1 MVMQIFNLEISG
13 GSMGEKFKKAIG
25 IEGTF
30 KDTVVPMINYCYT
43 NIFLGGAGYII
54 SMYFSIFLTRVVG
67 LDIRFAGFITMI
79 AVVWDGINDPI
90 MGIITD
96 RTRSKYGRHR
106 AYLKWGIPFVFVSY
120 IMLWNSFGLDGE
132 KHPYMTVAYFV
143 FAYVLYKT
151 AYTIITVPHTAMLPE
166 LAPEYNKRTQYTS
179 VSYIFNS
186 CGMIPSYII
195 LLIMLSLFGFSDG
208 LNRDA
213 KTPFLVTGIILATM
227 YSVAIYSTFKL
238 VKEPSSLD
246 MKNEPLDL
254 KAAINEYILVFKN
267 KSFRQYFGISFFWET
282 ARSFYSTTYI
292 YYVTFLANQYKFYPI
307 FNALAGVFE
316 TAAFPLNYML
326 TMKHG
331 KKKCGTIVTPFMII
345 GLAIGLIVQAS
356 QPDTPKAT
364 YMMLLMMLGV
374 AFYPF
379 GMSGIGFVCNNVFP
393 DLTDVDELITGR
405 RREGVVSTCNTMV
418 KQVTGGINTFI
429 VTLILGGF
437 GLDTKSEATE
447 FVEQSDSAI
456 LGIRLCVALIP
467 MICALISYILLRR
480 FKMTK
485 DDHTMIR
492 AAIATKRKYGSVT
505 LSAEEKRCCEILSGQ
520 KLENTWLGMD
530 NDESQGH
537 TLEKNENGEYII
549 LIEAEQM
556 KKQLMANAE

>member
-1 MVMQIFNLEISG
+1 
-13 GSMGEKFKKAIG
+13 MGEKFKKAIG

-30 KDTVVPMINYCYT
+30 KDTVLPMIYYCFT
-43 NIFLGGAGYII
+43 NIFLGGGGYII
-54 SMYFSIFLTRVVG
+54 SMYFSIFLTKVVG
-67 LDIRFAGFITMI
+67 LDIEFAGFITMV

-106 AYLKWGIPFVFVSY
+106 SYLKWGIPFVFVSY

-132 KHPYMTVAYFV
+132 NHPYMTVTYFV

-151 AYTIITVPHTAMLPE
+151 AYTVIAVPHTAMLPE

-186 CGMIPSYII
+186 VGMIPSYII
-195 LLIMLSLFGFSDG
+195 LLIMLSIFGFSDG

-213 KTPFLVTGIILATM
+213 KMPFFITGIILATM
-227 YSVAIYSTFKL
+227 YSIAIYGTFKL

-246 MKNEPLDL
+246 MQNPPLDL
-254 KAAINEYILVFKN
+254 KAALKEYILVFKSR
-267 KSFRQYFGISFFWET
+267 SFRQYFGISFFWET

-307 FNALAGVFE
+307 FNTFAGIFE
-316 TAAFPLNYML
+316 SAAFPLNYAL
-326 TMKHG
+326 TMKYG
-331 KKKCGTIVTPFMII
+331 KKKCGTIVTPFMIL
-345 GLAIGLIVQAS
+345 GLAIGLVVQAS
-356 QPDTPKAT
+356 QPDTSKAT
-364 YMMLLMMLGV
+364 FMLILMVMGV
-374 AFYPF
+374 IFYPF

-437 GLDTKSEATE
+437 GLDTNSEATE
-447 FVEQSDSAI
+447 FVEQPASAI
-456 LGIRLCVALIP
+456 MGIRLCVALIP
-467 MICALISYILLRR
+467 MISALISYILLRK
-480 FKMTK
+480 FEMTK

-492 AAIATKRKYGSVT
+492 AAVATKHKYGSVT
-505 LSAEEKRCCEILSGQ
+505 LTQEERKRCEILSGQ
-520 KLENTWLGMD
+520 KLEDTWLGKD

-537 TLEKNENGEYII
+537 TLQKDENGNYII
-549 LIEAEQM
+549 LLEKEAE
-556 KKQLMANAE
+556 KKILMEKVN

>member
-1 MVMQIFNLEISG
+1 
-13 GSMGEKFKKAIG
+13 MGEKFKKAIG
-25 IEGTF
+25 VEGTF
-30 KDTVVPMINYCYT
+30 KDTVLPMIYYCFT
-43 NIFLGGAGYII
+43 NIFIGGGGYII

-67 LDIRFAGFITMI
+67 LDIRYAGFITMI
-79 AVVWDGINDPI
+79 AVVWDGINDPL
-90 MGIITD
+90 MGLITD

-151 AYTIITVPHTAMLPE
+151 AYTIIAVPHTAMLPE

-195 LLIMLSLFGFSDG
+195 LLILLSVFGFSDG
-208 LNRDA
+208 LNRNA
-213 KTPFLVTGIILATM
+213 KMPFFVAGIILATM
-227 YSVAIYSTFKL
+227 YSISIYGTFKL

-254 KAAINEYILVFKN
+254 KSAFKEYIDVFKSR
-267 KSFRQYFGISFFWET
+267 SFRQYFSISFFWET
-282 ARSFYSTTYI
+282 ARSFYSTSYI
-292 YYVTFLANQYKFYPI
+292 YYVTFLANMYRFYPL
-307 FNALAGVFE
+307 FNTFAGVFE
-316 TAAFPLNYML
+316 SAAFPLNYAL

-331 KKKCGTIVTPFMII
+331 KKKCGQIVTPFMIL
-345 GLAIGLIVQAS
+345 GLGIALVVTAS
-356 QPDTPKAT
+356 QPDTPKSIF
-364 YMMLLMMLGV
+364 MLVLMLMGV
-374 AFYPF
+374 VFYPF

-437 GLDTKSEATE
+437 GLDTNSEATE
-447 FVEQSDSAI
+447 FVEQPDSAI
-456 LGIRLCVALIP
+456 FGIRLCVAIIP
-467 MICALISYILLRR
+467 MICALVSYILLRN
-480 FKMTK
+480 FQMTK

-492 AAIATKRKYGSVT
+492 AAIATKHKYGSVT
-505 LSAEEKRCCEILSGQ
+505 LTPEEKDRCEVLAGH
-520 KLENTWLGMD
+520 KLEDTWLGRD
-530 NDESQGH
+530 NDETEGH
-537 TLEKNENGEYII
+537 TLDKDENGKYII
-549 LIEAEQM
+549 LIEAEEL
-556 KKQLMANAE
+556 KKQLMAQAE

>member
-1 MVMQIFNLEISG
+1 
-13 GSMGEKFKKAIG
+13 MGEKFKKAIG
-25 IEGTF
+25 VEGTF
-30 KDTVVPMINYCYT
+30 KDTVLPMIYYCFT
-43 NIFLGGAGYII
+43 NIFIGGGGYII
-54 SMYFSIFLTRVVG
+54 SMYFSIFLTKVVG
-67 LDIRFAGFITMI
+67 LDIRYAGFITMI

-132 KHPYMTVAYFV
+132 NHPYMTVAYFV

-151 AYTIITVPHTAMLPE
+151 AYTIIAVPHTAMLPE

-195 LLIMLSLFGFSDG
+195 LLILLSVFGFSDG
-208 LNRDA
+208 LNRNA
-213 KTPFLVTGIILATM
+213 KMPFFIAGIILATM
-227 YSVAIYSTFKL
+227 YSVAIYGTFKL

-254 KAAINEYILVFKN
+254 KSALKEYVLVFKS

-282 ARSFYSTTYI
+282 ARSFYSTSYI
-292 YYVTFLANQYKFYPI
+292 YYVTFLANMYRFYPLFNTFAGI
-307 FNALAGVFE
+307 FE
-316 TAAFPLNYML
+316 SAAFPLNYAL

-331 KKKCGTIVTPFMII
+331 KKKCGTIVTPFMIV
-345 GLAIGLIVQAS
+345 GLGVALVVTAS
-356 QPDTPKAT
+356 KPDTPKSIF
-364 YMMLLMMLGV
+364 MLVLMLMGV
-374 AFYPF
+374 VFYPF

-437 GLDTKSEATE
+437 GLDTNSEATE
-447 FVEQSDSAI
+447 FVEQPDSAI
-456 LGIRLCVALIP
+456 FGIRLCVAIIP
-467 MICALISYILLRR
+467 MICALVSYILLRN

-492 AAIATKRKYGSVT
+492 AAIATKHKYGSVT
-505 LSAEEKRCCEILSGQ
+505 LTLEEKQRCEELTGH
-520 KLENTWLGMD
+520 KLENTWLGKD
-530 NDESQGH
+530 NDETQGH
-537 TLEKNENGEYII
+537 TLVRNENGEYII
-549 LIEAEQM
+549 LIEKELE
-556 KKQLMANAE
+556 KQALMANA

>member
-1 MVMQIFNLEISG
+1 
-13 GSMGEKFKKAIG
+13 MGEKIKKAIG

-30 KDTVVPMINYCYT
+30 KESVVPMINYCYT

-54 SMYFSIFLTRVVG
+54 SMYFSIFLTKVVG
-67 LDIRFAGFITMI
+67 LDIRYAGFITMI

-106 AYLKWGIPFVFVSY
+106 AYLKWGIPLVFVSY

-132 KHPYMTVAYFV
+132 NHPYLTVAYFV

-195 LLIMLSLFGFSDG
+195 LLVLLSMFGFSNG
-208 LNRDA
+208 LTRDS
-213 KTPFLVTGIILATM
+213 KMPFLIAGIALATM
-227 YSVAIYSTFKL
+227 YSVAIYGTFKL

-254 KAAINEYILVFKN
+254 KAAIKEYILVFKSR
-267 KSFRQYFGISFFWET
+267 SFRQYFGVSFFWET

-307 FNALAGVFE
+307 FNTFAGIFE

-331 KKKCGTIVTPFMII
+331 KKKCGTIVTPFMIL

-356 QPDTPKAT
+356 QPGTPKAT
-364 YMMLLMMLGV
+364 YMLVLMLLGV
-374 AFYPF
+374 TFYAF

-447 FVEQSDSAI
+447 FVEQSDAAI
-456 LGIRLCVALIP
+456 FGIRLCVALIP
-467 MICALISYILLRR
+467 MICALISYILLRK
-480 FKMTK
+480 FEMTK

-492 AAIATKRKYGSVT
+492 AAIATKHKYGSVT
-505 LSAEEKRCCEILSGQ
+505 LTAEEKARCETLSGQ
-520 KLENTWLGMD
+520 KLENTWLGRD

-537 TLEKNENGEYII
+537 TLDRDEKGNYII
-549 LIEAEQM
+549 LIEKEAE
-556 KKQLMANAE
+556 KKALMENA

>member
-1 MVMQIFNLEISG
+1 
-13 GSMGEKFKKAIG
+13 MGEKFKKAIG
-25 IEGTF
+25 VEGSF
-30 KDTVVPMINYCYT
+30 KDSVLPMIYYCFT
-43 NIFLGGAGYII
+43 NIFIGGGGYII

-67 LDIRFAGFITMI
+67 LDIEYAGFITMV

-106 AYLKWGIPFVFVSY
+106 SYLKWGIPFVFVSY
-120 IMLWNSFGLDGE
+120 IMLWNSFGLDGQ

-151 AYTIITVPHTAMLPE
+151 AYTIIAVPHTAMLPE

-186 CGMIPSYII
+186 VGMIPSYII
-195 LLIMLSLFGFSDG
+195 LLVMLSIFGFSDG

-213 KTPFLVTGIILATM
+213 KTPFFVTGIILACM
-227 YSVAIYSTFKL
+227 YSISIYGTFKL

-246 MKNEPLDL
+246 MKNPPLDL
-254 KAAINEYILVFKN
+254 KAALKEYVLVFKSR
-267 KSFRQYFGISFFWET
+267 SFRQYFGISFFWET

-292 YYVTFLANQYKFYPI
+292 YYVTFLANQYKYYPI
-307 FNALAGVFE
+307 FNTFAGIFE
-316 TAAFPLNYML
+316 SAAFPLNYAL

-331 KKKCGTIVTPFMII
+331 KKKCGTIVTPFMIL
-345 GLAIGLIVQAS
+345 GLAIGLVVQAS
-356 QPDTPKAT
+356 QPGTSKST
-364 YMMLLMMLGV
+364 FMLILMIMGV
-374 AFYPF
+374 IFYPF

-437 GLDTKSEATE
+437 GLDTNSEATE
-447 FVEQSDSAI
+447 FVEQPDSAI
-456 LGIRLCVALIP
+456 VGIRLCVALIP
-467 MICALISYILLRR
+467 MVSALISYVLLRK
-480 FKMTK
+480 FEMTK

-492 AAIATKRKYGSVT
+492 AAVATKHKYGSVT
-505 LSAEEKRCCEILSGQ
+505 LTPEERKRCEVLSGQ
-520 KLENTWLGMD
+520 KLEDTWLGKD

-537 TLEKNENGEYII
+537 TLDKNENGEYII
-549 LIEAEQM
+549 LVEKELE
-556 KKQLMANAE
+556 KKLLMEKVN

>member
-1 MVMQIFNLEISG
+1 
-13 GSMGEKFKKAIG
+13 MGEKFKKAIG
-25 IEGTF
+25 VEGTF
-30 KDTVVPMINYCYT
+30 KDTVLPMIYYCFT
-43 NIFLGGAGYII
+43 NIFIGGGGYII
-54 SMYFSIFLTRVVG
+54 SMYFSIFLTKVVG
-67 LDIRFAGFITMI
+67 LDIRYAGFITMI

-120 IMLWNSFGLDGE
+120 IMLWNSFGLNGE
-132 KHPYMTVAYFV
+132 NHPYATVAYFV

-151 AYTIITVPHTAMLPE
+151 AYTIIAVPHTAMLPE

-195 LLIMLSLFGFSDG
+195 LLILLSVFGFSDG

-213 KTPFLVTGIILATM
+213 KMPFFIAGIVLATM
-227 YSVAIYSTFKL
+227 YSISIYGTFKL

-254 KAAINEYILVFKN
+254 KSALKEYVLVFN
-267 KSFRQYFGISFFWET
+267 SRSFRQYFSISFFWEM
-282 ARSFYSTTYI
+282 ARSFYSTSYI
-292 YYVTFLANQYKFYPI
+292 YYVTFLANMYRFYPLFNTFAGI
-307 FNALAGVFE
+307 FE
-316 TAAFPLNYML
+316 SAAFPLNYAL

-331 KKKCGTIVTPFMII
+331 KKKCGQIVTPFMIL
-345 GLAIGLIVQAS
+345 GLAIALIVTAS
-356 QPDTPKAT
+356 KPDTPKSIF
-364 YMMLLMMLGV
+364 MLVLMLMGV
-374 AFYPF
+374 VFYPF

-437 GLDTKSEATE
+437 GLDTNSEATE
-447 FVEQSDSAI
+447 FVEQPDSAI
-456 LGIRLCVALIP
+456 FGIRLCVAIIP
-467 MICALISYILLRR
+467 MICAFVSYILLRN

-492 AAIATKRKYGSVT
+492 AAIATKHKYGSVT
-505 LSAEEKRCCEILSGQ
+505 LTQEEKARCEELTGH
-520 KLENTWLGMD
+520 KLEDTWLGKD
-530 NDESQGH
+530 NDETEGH
-537 TLEKNENGEYII
+537 TLDRNEKGNYII
-549 LIEAEQM
+549 LVEAEM
-556 KKQLMANAE
+556 LKKELMAKAE

>member
-1 MVMQIFNLEISG
+1 
-13 GSMGEKFKKAIG
+13 MGERFKKAIG

-30 KDTVVPMINYCYT
+30 KETVLPMINYCYT
-43 NIFLGGAGYII
+43 NIFIGGAGYII

-67 LDIRFAGFITMI
+67 LDIEYAGFITMV
-79 AVVWDGINDPI
+79 AVIWDGINDPI

-106 AYLKWGIPFVFVSY
+106 AYIKWGIPFVVVSY
-120 IMLWNSFGLDGE
+120 IMLWNSFGLDGQ

-143 FAYVLYKT
+143 IAYVLYKT
-151 AYTIITVPHTAMLPE
+151 AYTMIAVPHTAMLPE

-186 CGMIPSYII
+186 VGMVPSYII
-195 LLIMLSLFGFSDG
+195 LLVTLSIFGFSDG
-208 LNRDA
+208 LNRGA
-213 KTPFLVTGIILATM
+213 KTPFFITGIIL
-227 YSVAIYSTFKL
+227 SVVYAVALYGTFKL

-246 MKNEPLDL
+246 MKLEPLDL
-254 KAAINEYILVFKN
+254 KAAFKEYFDVFK
-267 KSFRQYFGISFFWET
+267 SRAFRQYFGISFFWET

-307 FNALAGVFE
+307 FNTFAGVFE
-316 TAAFPLNYML
+316 SLAFPLNYAL

-331 KKKCGTIVTPFMII
+331 KKKCGTIVTPFMIL

-356 QPDTPKAT
+356 QPGTSKAT
-364 YMMLLMMLGV
+364 FMLILMIMGV
-374 AFYPF
+374 ILYPF

-437 GLDTKSEATE
+437 GLDTNSEATE
-447 FVEQSDSAI
+447 FIEQPASAI
-456 LGIRLCVALIP
+456 VGIRLCVALIP
-467 MICALISYILLRR
+467 MISALISYVLLRK
-480 FKMTK
+480 FEMTK

-492 AAIATKRKYGSVT
+492 AAVATKHKYGSVT
-505 LSAEEKRCCEILSGQ
+505 LTAEERKRCEILAGQ
-520 KLENTWLGMD
+520 KLENTWLGKD

-537 TLEKNENGEYII
+537 TLDKNENGEYII
-549 LIEAEQM
+549 LIEKELE
-556 KKQLMANAE
+556 KKRLMEEVK

>member
-1 MVMQIFNLEISG
+1 ME
-13 GSMGEKFKKAIG
+13 EKIKKAIG

-30 KDTVVPMINYCYT
+30 KDTVLPMIQYCFT
-43 NIFLGGAGYII
+43 NIFTGGAGYII

-67 LDIRFAGFITMI
+67 LDIEFAGFVTMI

-106 AYLKWGIPFVFVSY
+106 AYLKWGIPLVFVSY

-151 AYTIITVPHTAMLPE
+151 AYTVIAVPHTAMLPE

-186 CGMIPSYII
+186 VGMVPSYII
-195 LLIMLSLFGFSDG
+195 LLIMLSVFGFSDG
-208 LNRDA
+208 LTRDA
-213 KTPFLVTGIILATM
+213 KAPFFVTGIILACM
-227 YSVAIYSTFKL
+227 YSIAIYGTFKF

-254 KAAINEYILVFKN
+254 KAAIKEYVDVFKSR
-267 KSFRQYFGISFFWET
+267 SFRQYFGISFFWET

-292 YYVTFLANQYKFYPI
+292 YYVTFLANQYKNYFL
-307 FNALAGVFE
+307 FNTFAGIFE
-316 TAAFPLNYML
+316 TAAFPLNYAL

-331 KKKCGTIVTPFMII
+331 KKKCGTIVTPFMIL
-345 GLAIGLIVQAS
+345 GLAIGLVVQAS
-356 QPDTPKAT
+356 QPDTPKST
-364 YMMLLMMLGV
+364 YMLILMLLGV
-374 AFYPF
+374 VFYPF

-405 RREGVVSTCNTMV
+405 RREGVVATCNTMV

-456 LGIRLCVALIP
+456 FGIRLCVAIIP
-467 MICALISYILLRR
+467 MICALISYILLRN

-492 AAIATKRKYGSVT
+492 AAIATKHKYGSVT
-505 LSAEEKRCCEILSGQ
+505 LTPEEKQRCEALSGQ
-520 KLENTWLGMD
+520 KLENTWLGKSEYNEVYYEPHPLD
-530 NDESQGH
+530 
-537 TLEKNENGEYII
+537 KNENGEYII
-549 LIEAEQM
+549 LIEAEEM
-556 KKQLMANAE
+556 KKQLMASVE

>member
-1 MVMQIFNLEISG
+1 
-13 GSMGEKFKKAIG
+13 MGEKIKKAIG

-30 KDTVVPMINYCYT
+30 KETVVPMINYCYT

-54 SMYFSIFLTRVVG
+54 SMYFSIFLTKVVG
-67 LDIRFAGFITMI
+67 LDIRYAGFITMI

-106 AYLKWGIPFVFVSY
+106 AYLKWGIPLVFVSY

-132 KHPYMTVAYFV
+132 NHPYMTVAYFV

-195 LLIMLSLFGFSDG
+195 LLILLSIFGFSDG
-208 LNRDA
+208 LTRDS
-213 KTPFLVTGIILATM
+213 KMPFLIAGVLLATM
-227 YSVAIYSTFKL
+227 YSVAIYGTFKL

-246 MKNEPLDL
+246 MKTEPIDL
-254 KAAINEYILVFKN
+254 RLAVKEYIDVFKSR
-267 KSFRQYFGISFFWET
+267 SFRQYFSISFFWEM

-307 FNALAGVFE
+307 FNTFAGVFE
-316 TAAFPLNYML
+316 TAAFPLNYAL

-331 KKKCGTIVTPFMII
+331 KKKCGTIVTPFMIL

-356 QPDTPKAT
+356 QPGTSKST
-364 YMMLLMMLGV
+364 FMLVLMLLGV
-374 AFYPF
+374 TFYPF

-456 LGIRLCVALIP
+456 FGIRLCVAIIP
-467 MICALISYILLRR
+467 MVCALISYILLRK
-480 FKMTK
+480 FEMTK

-492 AAIATKRKYGSVT
+492 AAIATKHKHGSVT
-505 LSAEEKRCCEILSGQ
+505 LTPEEKQRCETLSGQ
-520 KLENTWLGMD
+520 KLENTWLGKD

-537 TLEKNENGEYII
+537 TLDKDSDGNYII
-549 LIEAEQM
+549 LIEKEAE
-556 KKQLMANAE
+556 KKALMENA

>member
-1 MVMQIFNLEISG
+1 
-13 GSMGEKFKKAIG
+13 MGEKIKKAIG

-30 KDTVVPMINYCYT
+30 KESVVPMINYCYT

-54 SMYFSIFLTRVVG
+54 SMYFSIFLTKVVG
-67 LDIRFAGFITMI
+67 LDIRYAGFITMI

-106 AYLKWGIPFVFVSY
+106 AYLKWGIPLVFVSY

-132 KHPYMTVAYFV
+132 NHPYLTVAYFV

-195 LLIMLSLFGFSDG
+195 LLVLLSMFGFSNG
-208 LNRDA
+208 LTRDS
-213 KTPFLVTGIILATM
+213 KMPFLIAGIALATM
-227 YSVAIYSTFKL
+227 YSIAIYGTFKL

-254 KAAINEYILVFKN
+254 KAAIKEYILVFKSR
-267 KSFRQYFGISFFWET
+267 SFRQYFGVSFFWET

-292 YYVTFLANQYKFYPI
+292 YYVTFLANQYKYYPI
-307 FNALAGVFE
+307 FNTFAGVFE
-316 TAAFPLNYML
+316 SLAFPLNYAL

-331 KKKCGTIVTPFMII
+331 KKKCGTIVTPFMIL
-345 GLAIGLIVQAS
+345 GLAIGLVVQAS
-356 QPDTPKAT
+356 QPGTPKAT
-364 YMMLLMMLGV
+364 YMLVLMLLGV
-374 AFYPF
+374 TSYPF

-447 FVEQSDSAI
+447 FVEQSDTAI
-456 LGIRLCVALIP
+456 FGIRLCVALIP

-480 FKMTK
+480 FEMTK

-492 AAIATKRKYGSVT
+492 AAIATKHKYGSVT
-505 LSAEEKRCCEILSGQ
+505 LTAEEKARCETLSGQ
-520 KLENTWLGMD
+520 KLENTWLGRD

-537 TLEKNENGEYII
+537 TLDRDEKGNYII
-549 LIEAEQM
+549 LIEKEAE
-556 KKQLMANAE
+556 KKALMENA

>member
-1 MVMQIFNLEISG
+1 
-13 GSMGEKFKKAIG
+13 MGEKFKKAIG

-30 KDTVVPMINYCYT
+30 KDTVLPMIYYCFT
-43 NIFLGGAGYII
+43 NIFIGGGGYII
-54 SMYFSIFLTRVVG
+54 SMYFSIFLTKVVG
-67 LDIRFAGFITMI
+67 LDIEYAGFITMV

-96 RTRSKYGRHR
+96 RTRSKFGRHR

-120 IMLWNSFGLDGE
+120 IMLWNSFGLDGQ

-151 AYTIITVPHTAMLPE
+151 AYTIIAVPHTAMLPE

-186 CGMIPSYII
+186 VGMIPSYII
-195 LLIMLSLFGFSDG
+195 LLIMLSIFGFSDG

-213 KTPFLVTGIILATM
+213 KMPFFITGIILATM
-227 YSVAIYSTFKL
+227 YSVAIYGTFKL

-254 KAAINEYILVFKN
+254 KAALKEYVLVFKSR
-267 KSFRQYFGISFFWET
+267 SFRQYFGISFFWET

-307 FNALAGVFE
+307 FNTFAGVFE
-316 TAAFPLNYML
+316 SLAFPLNYAL

-331 KKKCGTIVTPFMII
+331 KKKCGTIVTPFMIL
-345 GLAIGLIVQAS
+345 GLAIGLVVQAS
-356 QPDTPKAT
+356 QPGTSKAT
-364 YMMLLMMLGV
+364 FMLILMIMGV
-374 AFYPF
+374 IFYPF

-437 GLDTKSEATE
+437 GLDTSSEATE
-447 FVEQSDSAI
+447 FVEQPASAI
-456 LGIRLCVALIP
+456 TGIRLCVALIP
-467 MICALISYILLRR
+467 MVSALISYILLRK
-480 FKMTK
+480 FEMTK

-492 AAIATKRKYGSVT
+492 AAVATKHKYGSVT
-505 LSAEEKRCCEILSGQ
+505 LTDEERKRCEILSGQ
-520 KLENTWLGMD
+520 KLEDTWLGKD

-537 TLEKNENGEYII
+537 TLDKNDNGEYII
-549 LIEAEQM
+549 LIEKELE
-556 KKQLMANAE
+556 KQALMEKVN

>member
-1 MVMQIFNLEISG
+1 
-13 GSMGEKFKKAIG
+13 MGEKFKKAIG
-25 IEGTF
+25 VEGTF
-30 KDTVVPMINYCYT
+30 KDAVMPMINYCYT
-43 NIFLGGAGYII
+43 NIFIGGAGYII
-54 SMYFSIFLTRVVG
+54 SMYFSIFLTKVVG
-67 LDIRFAGFITMI
+67 LDIEYAGFITMI
-79 AVVWDGINDPI
+79 AVIWDGINDPI

-106 AYLKWGIPFVFVSY
+106 AYIKWGIPFVVVSY

-151 AYTIITVPHTAMLPE
+151 AYTMIAVPHTAMLPE

-195 LLIMLSLFGFSDG
+195 LLIMLSVFGFSDG
-208 LNRDA
+208 LTRDA
-213 KTPFLVTGIILATM
+213 KTPFFVTGILLAIM
-227 YSVAIYSTFKL
+227 YSIALYSTFRL

-246 MKNEPLDL
+246 MKLEPLDL
-254 KAAINEYILVFKN
+254 KAAFKEYFDVFKSR
-267 KSFRQYFGISFFWET
+267 SFRQYFSISFFWEM

-307 FNALAGVFE
+307 FNTFAGIFE
-316 TAAFPLNYML
+316 SLAFPLNYAL

-331 KKKCGTIVTPFMII
+331 KKKCGTIVTPFMIL

-356 QPDTPKAT
+356 QPGTPKST
-364 YMMLLMMLGV
+364 YMLILMILGV
-374 AFYPF
+374 IFYPF

-447 FVEQSDSAI
+447 FVLQSDSAI
-456 LGIRLCVALIP
+456 FGIRLCVAIIP
-467 MICALISYILLRR
+467 MVCAFISYLLLRK
-480 FKMTK
+480 FEMTK

-492 AAIATKRKYGSVT
+492 AAIATKHKYGSVT
-505 LSAEEKRCCEILSGQ
+505 LTAEEKQRCEVLSGQ
-520 KLENTWLGMD
+520 KLENTWLGKD

-537 TLEKNENGEYII
+537 TLDKNEDGQYII
-549 LIEAEQM
+549 LIEKEEM
-556 KKQLMANAE
+556 RKQLMAEAK

>member
-1 MVMQIFNLEISG
+1 M
-13 GSMGEKFKKAIG
+13 MGERFKKAIG

-30 KDTVVPMINYCYT
+30 KDTVLPMIYYCFT
-43 NIFLGGAGYII
+43 NIFIGGGGYII
-54 SMYFSIFLTRVVG
+54 SMYFSIFLTKVVG
-67 LDIRFAGFITMI
+67 LNIEYAGFITMV

-96 RTRSKYGRHR
+96 RTRSKFGRHR

-120 IMLWNSFGLDGE
+120 IMLWNSFGLDGQ

-143 FAYVLYKT
+143 VAYVLYKT
-151 AYTIITVPHTAMLPE
+151 AYTIIAVPHTAMLPE

-186 CGMIPSYII
+186 VGMIPSYII
-195 LLIMLSLFGFSDG
+195 LLIMLSIFGFSDG

-213 KTPFLVTGIILATM
+213 KMPFFITGIILATM
-227 YSVAIYSTFKL
+227 YSIAIYGTFKL

-254 KAAINEYILVFKN
+254 KAALREYILVFKS

-282 ARSFYSTTYI
+282 ARSFYSTTFI

-307 FNALAGVFE
+307 FNTFAGVFE
-316 TAAFPLNYML
+316 SLAFPLNYAL

-331 KKKCGTIVTPFMII
+331 KKKCGTIVTPFMIL

-356 QPDTPKAT
+356 QPGTSKAT
-364 YMMLLMMLGV
+364 FMLILMIMGV
-374 AFYPF
+374 IFYPF

-418 KQVTGGINTFI
+418 KQVIGGINTFI

-437 GLDTKSEATE
+437 GLDTSSEATE
-447 FVEQSDSAI
+447 FVEQPASAI
-456 LGIRLCVALIP
+456 TGIRLCVALIP
-467 MICALISYILLRR
+467 MVSALISYILLRK
-480 FKMTK
+480 FEMTK

-492 AAIATKRKYGSVT
+492 AAVATKHKYGSVT
-505 LSAEEKRCCEILSGQ
+505 LTDEERKRCEILSGQ
-520 KLENTWLGMD
+520 KLENTWLGKD
-530 NDESQGH
+530 NDEIQGH
-537 TLEKNENGEYII
+537 TLDKNENGEYII
-549 LIEAEQM
+549 LIEKEL
-556 KKQLMANAE
+556 KKQALMEKVN

>member
-1 MVMQIFNLEISG
+1 
-13 GSMGEKFKKAIG
+13 MGERFKKAIG
-25 IEGTF
+25 VEGKF
-30 KDTVVPMINYCYT
+30 LDTVMPMVNYCYT
-43 NIFLGGAGYII
+43 NIFIGGAGYII
-54 SMYFSIFLTRVVG
+54 SMYFSIYLTRVVG
-67 LDIRFAGFITMI
+67 LDIEFAGFITMV
-79 AVVWDGINDPI
+79 AVVWDGINDPL

-106 AYLKWGIPFVFVSY
+106 VYLKWGIPIVFVSY

-151 AYTIITVPHTAMLPE
+151 AYTIIAVPHTAMLPE

-186 CGMIPSYII
+186 VGMIPSYII
-195 LLIMLSLFGFSDG
+195 LLIMLSIFGQSDG
-208 LNRDA
+208 LTKDS
-213 KTPFLVTGIILATM
+213 KTPFFITGIILACM
-227 YSVAIYSTFKL
+227 YSIAIYGTFKL

-254 KAAINEYILVFKN
+254 KLAIKEYVDVFKSR
-267 KSFRQYFGISFFWET
+267 SFRQYFGISFFWET

-292 YYVTFLANQYKFYPI
+292 YYVTFLANMYRFYPL
-307 FNALAGVFE
+307 FNTFAGVFE
-316 TAAFPLNYML
+316 SAAFPLNYAL

-331 KKKCGTIVTPFMII
+331 KKKCGTIVTPFMIL
-345 GLAIGLIVQAS
+345 GLGIALVVQAS
-356 QPDTPKAT
+356 QPDTPKSIF
-364 YMMLLMMLGV
+364 MLILMIMGV
-374 AFYPF
+374 IFYPF

-437 GLDTKSEATE
+437 GLDTKAENTE
-447 FVEQSDSAI
+447 FVEQSDAAI
-456 LGIRLCVALIP
+456 FGIRLCVAVIP
-467 MICALISYILLRR
+467 MVCALISYILLRN

-492 AAIATKRKYGSVT
+492 AAIATKHKYGSVT
-505 LSAEEKRCCEILSGQ
+505 LAPEEKAKCEELTGQ
-520 KLENTWLGMD
+520 KLKDTWLGRD
-530 NDESQGH
+530 NDETQGH
-537 TLEKNENGEYII
+537 TLDKNENGEYII
-549 LIEAEQM
+549 LIEKELE
-556 KKQLMANAE
+556 KKFLMEKVN

>member
-1 MVMQIFNLEISG
+1 
-13 GSMGEKFKKAIG
+13 MGEKFKKAIG
-25 IEGTF
+25 VEGTF
-30 KDTVVPMINYCYT
+30 KDTVLPMIYYCFT
-43 NIFLGGAGYII
+43 NIFIGGGGYII

-67 LDIRFAGFITMI
+67 LDIRYAGFITMI
-79 AVVWDGINDPI
+79 AVVWDGINDPL
-90 MGIITD
+90 MGLITD

-151 AYTIITVPHTAMLPE
+151 AYTIIAVPHTAMLPE

-195 LLIMLSLFGFSDG
+195 LLILLSVFGFSDG
-208 LNRDA
+208 LNRNA
-213 KTPFLVTGIILATM
+213 KMPFFVAGIILATM
-227 YSVAIYSTFKL
+227 YSISIYGTFKL

-254 KAAINEYILVFKN
+254 KSAFKEYVLVFRSKA
-267 KSFRQYFGISFFWET
+267 FRQYFGISFFWEA
-282 ARSFYSTTYI
+282 ARSFYSTSYI
-292 YYVTFLANQYKFYPI
+292 YYVTFLANMYRFYPLFNTFAGI
-307 FNALAGVFE
+307 FE
-316 TAAFPLNYML
+316 SAAFPLNYAL

-331 KKKCGTIVTPFMII
+331 KKKCGQIVTPFMIL
-345 GLAIGLIVQAS
+345 GLAIALVVTAS
-356 QPDTPKAT
+356 QPDTPKSIF
-364 YMMLLMMLGV
+364 MLVLMLMGV
-374 AFYPF
+374 VFYPF

-437 GLDTKSEATE
+437 GLDTNSEATE
-447 FVEQSDSAI
+447 FVEQPDSAI
-456 LGIRLCVALIP
+456 FGIRLCVAVIP
-467 MICALISYILLRR
+467 MICALVSYILLRN

-492 AAIATKRKYGSVT
+492 AAIATKHKYGSVT
-505 LSAEEKRCCEILSGQ
+505 LTPEEKDRCEVLAGH
-520 KLENTWLGMD
+520 KLEDTWLGRD
-530 NDESQGH
+530 NDETEGH
-537 TLEKNENGEYII
+537 TLDKDENGKYII
-549 LIEAEQM
+549 LIEAEEL
-556 KKQLMANAE
+556 KKQLMAQAE

>member
-1 MVMQIFNLEISG
+1 
-13 GSMGEKFKKAIG
+13 MGEKFKKAIG
-25 IEGTF
+25 VEGTF
-30 KDTVVPMINYCYT
+30 KDTVLPMIYYCFT
-43 NIFLGGAGYII
+43 NIFIGGGGYII

-67 LDIRFAGFITMI
+67 LDIRYAGFITMI

-151 AYTIITVPHTAMLPE
+151 AYTIIAVPHTAMLPE

-195 LLIMLSLFGFSDG
+195 LLILLSVFGFSDG
-208 LNRDA
+208 LNRNA
-213 KTPFLVTGIILATM
+213 KMPFFVAGIILATM
-227 YSVAIYSTFKL
+227 YSISIYGTFKL

-254 KAAINEYILVFKN
+254 KSAFKEYVLVFRSKA
-267 KSFRQYFGISFFWET
+267 FRQYFGISFFWEA
-282 ARSFYSTTYI
+282 ARSFYSTSYI
-292 YYVTFLANQYKFYPI
+292 YYVTFLANMYRFYPLFNTFAGI
-307 FNALAGVFE
+307 FE
-316 TAAFPLNYML
+316 SAAFPLNYAL

-331 KKKCGTIVTPFMII
+331 KKKCGQIVTPFMIL
-345 GLAIGLIVQAS
+345 GLAIALVVTAS
-356 QPDTPKAT
+356 QPDTPKSIF
-364 YMMLLMMLGV
+364 MLVLMLMGV
-374 AFYPF
+374 VFYPF

-437 GLDTKSEATE
+437 GLDTNSEATE
-447 FVEQSDSAI
+447 FVEQPDSAI
-456 LGIRLCVALIP
+456 FGIRLCVAVIP
-467 MICALISYILLRR
+467 MICALVSYILLRN

-492 AAIATKRKYGSVT
+492 AAIATKHKYGSVT
-505 LSAEEKRCCEILSGQ
+505 LTPEEKDRCEVLAGH
-520 KLENTWLGMD
+520 KLEDTWLGRD
-530 NDESQGH
+530 NDETEGH
-537 TLEKNENGEYII
+537 TLDKDENGKYII
-549 LIEAEQM
+549 LIEAEEL
-556 KKQLMANAE
+556 KKQLMAQTE

>member
-1 MVMQIFNLEISG
+1 
-13 GSMGEKFKKAIG
+13 MGEKFKKAIG

-30 KDTVVPMINYCYT
+30 KDTVLPMIYYCFT
-43 NIFLGGAGYII
+43 NIFIGGGGYII

-67 LDIRFAGFITMI
+67 LDIEYAGFITMV

-96 RTRSKYGRHR
+96 RTRSKFGRHR

-120 IMLWNSFGLDGE
+120 IMLWNSFGLDGQ

-151 AYTIITVPHTAMLPE
+151 AYTIIAVPHTAMLPE

-186 CGMIPSYII
+186 VGMIPSYII
-195 LLIMLSLFGFSDG
+195 LLVMLSIFGFSDG

-213 KTPFLVTGIILATM
+213 KMPFFVTGIILATM
-227 YSVAIYSTFKL
+227 YSVAIYGTFKL

-254 KAAINEYILVFKN
+254 KAALKEYVLVFKSR
-267 KSFRQYFGISFFWET
+267 SFRQYFGISFFWET

-307 FNALAGVFE
+307 FNTFAGIFE
-316 TAAFPLNYML
+316 SAAFPLNYAL

-331 KKKCGTIVTPFMII
+331 KKKCGTIVTPFMIL

-356 QPDTPKAT
+356 QPGTSKAT
-364 YMMLLMMLGV
+364 FMLVLMILGTV
-374 AFYPF
+374 LYPF

-418 KQVTGGINTFI
+418 KQVTSGINTFI

-437 GLDTKSEATE
+437 GLDTNSEATE
-447 FVEQSDSAI
+447 FVEQPASAI
-456 LGIRLCVALIP
+456 VGIRLCVALIP
-467 MICALISYILLRR
+467 MISALISYILLRR
-480 FKMTK
+480 FEMTK

-492 AAIATKRKYGSVT
+492 AAIATKHKYGSVT
-505 LSAEEKRCCEILSGQ
+505 LTDEERKRCEILSGQ
-520 KLENTWLGMD
+520 KLENTWLGKD

-537 TLEKNENGEYII
+537 TLDKNENGEYII
-549 LIEAEQM
+549 LIEKELE
-556 KKQLMANAE
+556 KKLLMEKVN